1 MVMILQFKE
10 DMDHINDFF
19 KKVYTHPAIM
29 WKGCFAVL
37 FIALGPAI
45 LILPSLTGGDMTIRA
60 GFGGMI
66 TVYGLYRFWT
76 FYMDVKG
83 LDDV

>member
-1 MVMILQFKE
+1 
-10 DMDHINDFF
+10 
-19 KKVYTHPAIM
+19 M

-45 LILPSLTGGDMTIRA
+45 LVLPSLTGGDMTMRE
-60 GFGGMI
+60 GLGGMI

>member
-10 DMDHINDFF
+10 DMDRINDFF
-19 KKVYTHPAIM
+19 KKVYSHPSTL
-29 WKGCFAVL
+29 WKGCFALL
-37 FIALGPAI
+37 FISIGIAI
-45 LILPSLTGGDMTIRA
+45 LILPSLTGGDMTIRT